1 MNLNTKEIYLAGG
14 CFWGVE
20 AFFKKVYGIIDIKVG
35 YANGKTENPKYEEVC
50 HFNTGH
56 AETVKIIYNPEK
68 VDLSTLLQYYF
79 QIIDPTSL
87 NKQGNDIGTQY
98 RTGIYYTDENDKNI
112 IEQELNNLQKK
123 FDEKI
128 VIENKKLENFFLAE
142 EYHQDYLDKNPK
154 GYCHINLSRANE
166 LIIGKNKYSKP
177 NDKELLEKLTEEQ
190 YNVTQK
196 AYTEKPFSNKYCDTF
211 EEGIYVDITT
221 GEPLFLSKDKFHSG
235 CGWPSFSKP
244 LIKNVVTFHEDKSFN
259 MNRVEVK
266 SKSGDSHLGHVFD
279 DGPIEKGGLRFCIN
293 SASLKF
299 IPLSKMEEEGY
310 GYLIPFVK

>member
-166 LIIGKNKYSKP
+166 LIICKNKYSKL

-299 IPLSKMEEEGY
+299 IPLSKMEEKGY